1 MVETVFASGP
11 TVGAGGSASEVVRV
25 AVNVVGTTVPLV
37 TTGTGAGGSA
47 GSALCAVNELATM
60 DADENV
66 TRMSVPGMA
75 CVRAAA
81 DETCVSADAKTG
93 VVVDKGTTRVG
104 IWTGSVS
111 VVDEN
116 SKTDVTVLA
125 NTDDNVTVDDDCW
138 TVGLSSA
145 GLSGALEVSNKC
157 VMDPVSDQMGVTAV
171 SCVAYTAIP
180 AKTRPAIAIG
190 KILGINDR
198 QATGWSGQTNKKN
211 NHLAV

>member
-37 TTGTGAGGSA
+37 TTSTGAVGSA

-125 NTDDNVTVDDDCW
+125 DTDDSTTVDGDGR
-138 TVGLSSA
+138 TVGLSGA
-145 GLSGALEVSNKC
+145 VLSGVPSGSRGC
-157 VMDPVSDQMGVTAV
+157 VIEPTPDCTGVIV
-171 SCVAYTAIP
+171 SCAAYTTIP
-180 AKTRPAIAIG
+180 AKMRLVIVIDGVLYANG
-190 KILGINDR
+190 R
-198 QATGWSGQTNKKN
+198 QPT
-211 NHLAV
+211 